1 MSGQDNPRATP
12 EALARA
18 AWEDR
23 LNSLE
28 REREH
33 WRLAA
38 MAALLVAAVSVGF
51 GVWAAVRT
59 EYVPYLVMVDELNRP
74 AAALA
79 PREITEWPDQVVKQ
93 QLATFLRDWR
103 SVSTDRTAMEGSL
116 QRIQFFLEPNSA
128 ADRKVIAWARDP
140 ETNPFRLA
148 ETRTADVE
156 VVAVNFLRGR
166 SWLAEWT
173 ETRRNRGSG
182 RIETVRRFQ
191 GTFVLGRRAVRD
203 DAVLLHNPL
212 GMIVEDFDIV
222 GVQ

>member
-1 MSGQDNPRATP
+1 MSGQDIARRLSGGRAP
-12 EALARA
+12 ARPG
-18 AWEDR
+18 R
-23 LNSLE
+23 TGSSSLE

-33 WRLAA
+33 WRRAA

-116 QRIQFFLEPNSA
+116 QRIQYFLEPNSA
-128 ADRKVIAWARDP
+128 ANRKVIAWARDP
-140 ETNPFRLA
+140 ETSPFRLA

-173 ETRRNRGSG
+173 ETRRNRGNG
-182 RIETVRRFQ
+182 RIASVRRFQ

-203 DAVLLHNPL
+203 DSVLLQNPA
-212 GMIVEDFDIV
+212 GH
-222 GVQ
+222 GH

>member
-1 MSGQDNPRATP
+1 MSGQDTARATP
-12 EALARA
+12 EDRARA
-18 AWEDR
+18 AWDDR
-23 LNSLE
+23 LSSLE

-33 WRLAA
+33 WRRAA

-93 QLATFLRDWR
+93 QLATFLREWR

-116 QRIQFFLEPNSA
+116 QRIQFFLERNSA

-156 VVAVNFLRGR
+156 IVAVNFLRGR

-182 RIETVRRFQ
+182 RVETVRRFQ

-203 DAVLLHNPL
+203 DSVLLQNPL
-212 GMIVEDFDIV
+212 GMVVEDFDIV
-222 GVQ
+222 GVE